1 MADFLL
7 DTMTICYWFDETSPF
22 HKSVRRTADAI
33 STFGSQVCVSV
44 VTLGEIE
51 YGRAANP
58 GGMGGRL
65 DEYSRF
71 VRELLP
77 RMLEVSKHTA
87 EPYGRV
93 RAKLVDRF
101 PPPGG
106 WSKKKRA
113 EQLYDPIAAREFGFD
128 ENDLWL
134 VAQAIERNLVLVTSD
149 KMTHIKEAVREIQPS
164 FAFENWA
171 VG

>member
-1 MADFLL
+1 
-7 DTMTICYWFDETSPF
+7 MTIRYWFDETSEF
-22 HKSVRRTADAI
+22 HDSVRRTADSI
-33 STFGSQVCVSV
+33 PTTGSQVCVSV

-51 YGRAANP
+51 YGRAVNP

-71 VRELLP
+71 IRESLP
-77 RMLEVSKHTA
+77 RILEVSKHTA

-93 RAKLVDRF
+93 RAKLVHRF

-106 WSKKKRA
+106 WSNKKRA
-113 EQLYDPIAAREFGFD
+113 EQLYDPIAALEFGFD

-134 VAQAIERNLVLVTSD
+134 VAQAIERNLVLVTND
-149 KMTHIKEAVREIQPS
+149 RMKRIKEAVREIQPS
-164 FAFENWA
+164 FAFENWTA
-171 VG
+171 A

>member
-7 DTMTICYWFDETSPF
+7 DTMTIRYWFDDRSRF
-22 HKSVRRTADAI
+22 HDSVRRSADAI
-33 STFGSQVCVSV
+33 STSGSQVCVSV
-44 VTLGEIE
+44 ITLGEIE

-71 VRELLP
+71 VRESLP
-77 RMLEVSKHTA
+77 RILEVSEHTA

-93 RAKLVDRF
+93 RTKLVERF

-113 EQLYDPIAAREFGFD
+113 EQLYDPIAAREFGID

-134 VAQAIERNLVLVTSD
+134 VAQAIERNLVLVTND
-149 KMTHIKEAVREIQPS
+149 RMTRIRETVRQVEPS

-171 VG
+171 DG

>member
-1 MADFLL
+1 MMID
-7 DTMTICYWFDETSPF
+7 YWFDEASEF
-22 HKSVRRTADAI
+22 HDSVRRTADSRSA
-33 STFGSQVCVSV
+33 FGSHVCVSAI
-44 VTLGEIE
+44 TLGEIE
-51 YGRAANP
+51 YGRAVNP

-65 DEYSRF
+65 NEYSRF
-71 VRELLP
+71 VRESLP
-77 RMLEVSKHTA
+77 RILEVSKHTA

-134 VAQAIERNLVLVTSD
+134 VAQAIERNLVLVTNDRMRRISQ
-149 KMTHIKEAVREIQPS
+149 TVQEVAPNFV
-164 FAFENWA
+164 FENWA
-171 VG
+171 AG